1 MKNPQT
7 FFILILAAVL
17 IFLTCPI
24 QADTGVLYQSAF
36 STDPHWTTNNPST
49 DYWDQAQAMYHFGI
63 SPSTQ
68 NYAYSPAINYNTGAF
83 TLEYDVT
90 LAQVD
95 QGATFRLGFSGSDM
109 DLNKGPNVVTE
120 FPNDPKY
127 GQIMVLHVVSQSA
140 KMEEVSSDT
149 TSYSG
154 PTVTYSLN
162 TTYHVEVDYNDDTDV
177 ITETVTNKATGQQ
190 VWSYYVATQESL
202 KGMNQI
208 YIGSVGDYGTMGLY
222 AIGWIDNVRLTVPVP
237 VTPTTPTTQPTTP
250 LPTYSMHPTTK
261 TTTFAPLTPIPTT
274 TKKSPSSGLLA
285 LAALGIAG
293 TCAVVMRINEKR

>member
-1 MKNPQT
+1 MKHPQILL
-7 FFILILAAVL
+7 ILILAAGL
-17 IFLTCPI
+17 IFLICPI
-24 QADTGVLYQSAF
+24 EADTGVLYQSAF

-49 DYWDQAQAMYHFGI
+49 DYWDQAKGMYHFGI

-68 NYAYSPAINYNTGAF
+68 NSAYSPAIDYTGGSF

-90 LAQVD
+90 LQQVD
-95 QGATFRLGFSGSDM
+95 AGATFRLGFSGTDM
-109 DLNKGPNVVTE
+109 DRNKGPNIVTE
-120 FPNDPKY
+120 FPNAKF

-154 PTVTYSLN
+154 PTVKYDLN
-162 TTYHVEVDYNDDTDV
+162 TIYHVKVDYNADTNV
-177 ITETVTNKATGQQ
+177 ITETVTNKASGEQ
-190 VWSYYVATQESL
+190 VWSYYVATQENL
-202 KGMNQI
+202 KGMNRI

-222 AIGWIDNVRLTVPVP
+222 AVGWIDNVQLTTPVP

-250 LPTYSMHPTTK
+250 LPTYSLHPTTK
-261 TTTFAPLTPIPTT
+261 TTTLAPLTPIPTT

-285 LAALGIAG
+285 LAALGIVG
-293 TCAVVMRINEKR
+293 TCAIARTMNKKR